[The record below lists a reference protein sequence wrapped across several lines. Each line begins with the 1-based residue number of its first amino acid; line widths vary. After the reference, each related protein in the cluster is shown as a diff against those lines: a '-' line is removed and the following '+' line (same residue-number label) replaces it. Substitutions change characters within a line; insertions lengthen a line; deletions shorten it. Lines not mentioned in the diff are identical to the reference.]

1 MALIRIN
8 IADTLLSESAAKKPG
23 YHFGKVGGANA
34 LVISSEHKPAVSK
47 CISNARKA
55 QKLALSALKNRIEA
69 NTIAAVK
76 VPQATTPDRKT
87 KLRQRVKAMKTKAA
101 ADAKTAKQLLREG
114 VAAMKKAGLS
124 ALSSPLKASDISLGS
139 EPGRS
144 ARTIRAAQT
153 DSLVVKGK
161 KGYIKP
167 KFLAASK
174 FAALGEK
181 KAAKKTPAKKATGT
195 KKASTPKAAKAKPKN
210 ENSLWRHYDKSSG
223 PKGEQYQTQHVKN
236 VALGNRMRE
245 DSANWDR
252 ETRKSKRM
260 LKELNGGKS
269 LTLAQGWTGS
279 VKNGKGVFTDKKG
292 KKLVVTAADMKRH
305 GLTAK
310 QFERALGESY
320 IEDPT
325 AWDDYNKLYGK
336 K

>member
-34 LVISSEHKPAVSK
+34 LVINSEHKPAVSK

-76 VPQATTPDRKT
+76 VPQAATPDRKT

-144 ARTIRAAQT
+144 ARTVRAAQT

-181 KAAKKTPAKKATGT
+181 KTTKKTPAKKTA
-195 KKASTPKAAKAKPKN
+195 KKAAEPKKKEAPIVQ
-210 ENSLWRHYDKSSG
+210 H
-223 PKGEQYQTQHVKN
+223 QTRHVKN

-260 LKELNGGKS
+260 LKELNGGKA

-325 AWDDYNKLYGK
+325 AWDDYNKLYGIK
-336 K
+336 